1 MHMVMVGDGDGGGD
15 SMALVVRHCSSVTHM
30 CIGRAPK
37 VRLGGCHRARAG
49 LTNHCQSSIAKN
61 VRTKKFLILFA
72 KIFIIFT
79 ADQKP

>member
-1 MHMVMVGDGDGGGD
+1 MVMVAAIAWHYWCGI
-15 SMALVVRHCSSVTHM
+15 VSSVTHM